1 MKDEQYWSKLIDLY
15 EGNPVSLKD
24 IASLIKNVF
33 LGNVADFLAEDSL
46 ILTEDMKSRL
56 SELFHRLS
64 PIEQQIVLELSKS
77 NQPVSREDLRQ
88 SLELSSMDL
97 INGLQSLNRRY
108 LLKRIEREKILF
120 NLSPLFRISLR
131 FVSMSGN
138 PDRPRAQTLPMRVK

>member
-1 MKDEQYWSKLIDLY
+1 M
-15 EGNPVSLKD
+15 
-24 IASLIKNVF
+24 
-33 LGNVADFLAEDSL
+33 GNVAEFLAEDSL

-77 NQPVSREDLRQ
+77 NQPVSREDFRQ

-108 LLKRIEREKILF
+108 LLQRIEREKILF

-138 PDRPRAQTLPMRVK
+138 LDRP